1 MPAPFWSVL
10 WSLLGLLL
18 VLQVLG
24 LRPILLWIVNRR
36 FGDYVSVSFRGL
48 GFFAPLLRFSA
59 RDLRVIASGTGK
71 RDRIY
76 VEAAAVSF
84 WVDPVHLLFGR
95 LRAVNLQLDRP
106 LLQYVNRQQ
115 SHEKNR
121 YVPGRN
127 RVELKN
133 ARIRGGSV
141 YVQDE
146 TLSPVYRI
154 ALTDIN
160 LEGGDMDVG
169 TSIDVFFRSR
179 RGTARIASG
188 FLEIA
193 GEHGR
198 GTIRVWGSTW
208 GELTGVGDLPL
219 MRGRLAL
226 EAYHSGGSDGR
237 RVEGILANIPASD
250 EANYTHFHIH
260 DVRTQM
266 PFSFELDW
274 NEYGL
279 TFDLALLKLI
289 QAVLTGA
296 RAPSML
302 RGGVLSGVRGL
313 FEVFRKQEK

>member
-1 MPAPFWSVL
+1 MLALCWL
-10 WSLLGLLL
+10 LLGLLVL
-18 VLQVLG
+18 LQVLS
-24 LRPILLWIVNRR
+24 LRPVLLWFINRR
-36 FGDYVSVSFRGL
+36 FRGYVSVSFRGL
-48 GFFAPLLRFSA
+48 GLFVPLLRFSA
-59 RDLRVIASGTGK
+59 RDVRVLAPGTK
-71 RDRIY
+71 ERDRIF
-76 VEAAAVSF
+76 VEARAVSF

-95 LRAVNLQLDRP
+95 LRIVGMNLDHP
-106 LLQYVNRQQ
+106 LLQYINRQQ

-121 YVPGRN
+121 YVPRRH

-133 ARIRGGSV
+133 TRVRNGSV
-141 YVQDE
+141 FVQDE
-146 TLSPVYRI
+146 TLSPVYRL
-154 ALTDIN
+154 ALTEIN

-188 FLEIA
+188 FIEIA

-208 GELTGVGDLPL
+208 GELTGMGDMPL

-226 EAYHSGGSDGR
+226 EAYHSGGSEGR

-250 EANYTHFHIH
+250 EATYTHFHIH

-266 PFSFELDW
+266 PFAFEVDW
-274 NEYGL
+274 NQYGL

-289 QAVLTGA
+289 QAVLSGA
-296 RAPSML
+296 RAPGVL

-313 FEVFRKQEK
+313 FDLFRKQES